1 MPTKILVTPYQMAKW
16 QGSTLDRL
24 SEAGF
29 DLIVNDGERYWNNAE
44 LAQRAKGAA
53 IIFASSGRY
62 DASTL
67 SECDTLKLIV
77 KFGVGYDNIDLDY
90 CAARGVTVAAAR
102 GSNHHAV
109 ADYAMGLMLSLA
121 TGIARSSSR
130 LAGGEWQA
138 TIHHDLHG
146 ATLGILGLGRIGTEI
161 ARRARGFDMHLLY
174 WDVAQLPDSEAS
186 LGATWASLER
196 IAREADFVSINL
208 SRTPETENLISTPFL
223 DAMQPTSFIVNT
235 ARGGI
240 VDEPA
245 LHAALST
252 GRIAGAASDVFA
264 TEPAS
269 DNALLALPNFI
280 GTPHTAA
287 LSFGSVRAMSEI
299 CATCAI
305 DFARHGTV
313 PADYLVRQP
322 GG

>member
-1 MPTKILVTPYQMAKW
+1 MSTTILVTPYQMAKW
-16 QGSTLDRL
+16 QSGTLNRL

-29 DLIVNDGERYWNNAE
+29 VLIVNDGDRYWNNEE
-44 LAQRAKGAA
+44 LAQRANEAG

-67 SECDTLKLIV
+67 SDCDNLKLIV

-161 ARRARGFDMHLLY
+161 ARRASGFDMPLLY
-174 WDVAQLPDSEAS
+174 WDVARMPDKEAS
-186 LGATWASLER
+186 LGATYATLER
-196 IAREADFVSINL
+196 IAHEADFVSINL
-208 SRTPETENLISTPFL
+208 PRTPETEKLIATPFL
-223 DAMQPTSFIVNT
+223 HAMKPTSFIVNT

-240 VDEPA
+240 VDE
-245 LHAALST
+245 AALYEALRA

-264 TEPAS
+264 REPAIDS
-269 DNALLALPNFI
+269 ALLNLPNFI

-305 DFARHGTV
+305 AFARNGTV
-313 PADYLVRQP
+313 PADYLV
-322 GG
+322 